1 MAFLTAATALLQA
14 TEDTSRMTMSTIDLQ
29 RRRPGPRATELLDQL
44 QGSVAES
51 DRVRWDDSGHARISF
66 ARERD
71 DAREVMAS
79 RLLEL
84 GDDWPDHI
92 AIL

>member
-1 MAFLTAATALLQA
+1 
-14 TEDTSRMTMSTIDLQ
+14 MTMSTIDLQ
-29 RRRPGPRATELLDQL
+29 RRRPGPRADELLDQL
-44 QGSVAES
+44 QSSVAEGE
-51 DRVRWDDSGHARISF
+51 RIQWDDSGHARIPLG
-66 ARERD
+66 RERD
-71 DAREVMAS
+71 DAREAIAS

>member
-1 MAFLTAATALLQA
+1 M
-14 TEDTSRMTMSTIDLQ
+14 EHTSRMTMSTVDLQ
-29 RRRPGPRATELLDQL
+29 RRRPGPRAAELLDQL

-51 DRVRWDDSGHARISF
+51 ERIRWDDSGHARISL

-71 DAREVMAS
+71 DAREAIAS
-79 RLLEL
+79 RLHEI

>member
-1 MAFLTAATALLQA
+1 M
-14 TEDTSRMTMSTIDLQ
+14 EDTSSMTMSTIDLQ
-29 RRRPGPRATELLDQL
+29 RRRPGQRATELLDGL
-44 QGSVAES
+44 QSSAPES
-51 DRVRWDDSGHARISF
+51 ERVHWDDSGHARISLG
-66 ARERD
+66 RERD
-71 DAREVMAS
+71 DAREAMAS